1 MSGNANSGRR
11 GVDLWVHQ
19 RVQRL
24 AVLGLTHVAIARAV
38 GIEVSAVPRL
48 VRRALPRKWRR
59 CLCGSMTDRR
69 PCLACKLLA
78 SRARSI
84 RPFPRRQA

>member
-11 GVDLWVHQ
+11 GVDYWVHR

-24 AVLGLTHVAIARAV
+24 AGSGMTRVAIARAV
-38 GIEVSAVPRL
+38 GVDGSLVPRL

-59 CLCGSMTDRR
+59 CLCGALADRL
-69 PCLACKLLA
+69 PCLACQLRE
-78 SRARSI
+78 SND
-84 RPFPRRQA
+84 PQ